1 MIIGRI
7 KEIEMLKA
15 TTADDKSHFIAIYG
29 RRRIGKTF
37 LIREV
42 FNNRFT
48 FEHTG
53 LSSGKTKQ
61 QLHAFQLSLIN
72 CGYNPKKRIKT
83 WLDAFDELKGL
94 IQSSNEK
101 KKIIFI
107 DELSWMDTNKSDMI
121 VALENF
127 YNSFVAARND
137 VVLIVCSSA
146 TSWILKKVIHNKGGL
161 YNRLTEQINLKSF
174 SLGECEEYV
183 KSQGLVLTRDQIIQ
197 GYMIMGGVPYYWGLL
212 KKGLSL
218 SQNIDELFFNE
229 NSQLKNEFKY
239 LYSSIFKNPEIY
251 VKIIDQLSKTKSGMT
266 REELAREIKTTNN
279 GNFGEKLEELEACEF
294 IKKTNNFK
302 TKKKGSLYKL
312 VDNYTLFYYNFLKD
326 EPNDPHFFS
335 NQINTP
341 KINTW
346 FGLSFENMCFSHIN
360 KIKEKLSI
368 NRVLTDVCSYRC
380 LKNEEK
386 GVFGSQIDLL
396 IIRKDRV
403 INLCEIKYSQ
413 SEFTPNKEFEN
424 SMKRKINDLTIN
436 TKTKYAI
443 YPTLITNIGLVNNSY
458 SDIIQSLVI
467 GDDLF

>member
-1 MIIGRI
+1 MIIGRD
-7 KEIEMLKA
+7 KEIEILKNA
-15 TTADDKSHFIAIYG
+15 TKDEKSHFIAVYG

-37 LIREV
+37 LVREV
-42 FNNRFT
+42 FNNNFT

-53 LSSGKTKQ
+53 LYLGKTKQ

-72 CGYNPKKRIKT
+72 CGYNPKKKIKT
-83 WLDAFDELKGL
+83 WLDAFDELKHL
-94 IQSSNEK
+94 IENSNEK

-107 DELSWMDTNKSDMI
+107 DELSWMDTSKSDMI
-121 VALENF
+121 IALENF
-127 YNSFVAARND
+127 YNSFVSSRKD

-174 SLGECEEYV
+174 NLKECEDFI
-183 KSQGLVLTRDQIIQ
+183 KSQGLILTRNQIIE
-197 GYMIMGGVPYYWGLL
+197 GYMVMGGVPYYWGLL

-229 NSQLKNEFKY
+229 NSQLKDEFKY
-239 LYSSIFKNPEIY
+239 LYSSIFKKPETY
-251 VKIIDQLSKTKSGMT
+251 VKIIEQLSKTKVGLT
-266 REELAREIKTTNN
+266 REEIAKKIKTTNN
-279 GNFGEKLEELEACEF
+279 GNLGDKLEELEVCEF
-294 IKKTNNFK
+294 IKKISNFG
-302 TKKKGSLYKL
+302 TKKKGSVYKL
-312 VDNYTLFYYNFLKD
+312 IDNYTLFYYSFLKNN
-326 EPNDPHFFS
+326 PNDEHFFS

-346 FGLSFENMCFSHIN
+346 LGLSFENICFSNID

-368 NRVLTDVCSYRC
+368 NGVHTEVCSNRC

-396 IIRKDRV
+396 IIRNDKV

-413 SEFTPNKEFEN
+413 FEYIPSLEFEDDI
-424 SMKRKINDLTIN
+424 KRKINDLSVSTN
-436 TKTKYAI
+436 SKYAI
-443 YPTLITNIGLVNNSY
+443 HPTLITNNGLVNNTHSNV
-458 SDIIQSLVI
+458 IQSVVT
-467 GDDLF
+467 GEDLF

>member
-1 MIIGRI
+1 MIIGRD
-7 KEIEMLKA
+7 KEIEILKA
-15 TTADDKSHFIAIYG
+15 ATKDEKSHFIAVYG

-42 FNNRFT
+42 FNNNFT

-53 LSSGKTKQ
+53 LSSGKTSQ

-72 CGYNPKKRIKT
+72 CGYNPKKKIKT
-83 WLDAFDELKGL
+83 WLDAFNELKQL
-94 IQSSNEK
+94 IQNSNEK

-127 YNSFVAARND
+127 YNSFVAARKD
-137 VVLIVCSSA
+137 IVLIVCSSA

-174 SLGECEEYV
+174 NLKECEDFV
-183 KSQGLVLTRDQIIQ
+183 KYQGLILTKDQIIQ
-197 GYMIMGGVPYYWGLL
+197 GYMVMGGVPYYWGLL

-218 SQNIDELFFNE
+218 SQNIDQLFFNE
-229 NSQLKNEFKY
+229 NSQLKDEFKY
-239 LYSSIFKNPEIY
+239 LYSSIFKKPEMY
-251 VKIIDQLSKTKSGMT
+251 VKIIEQLSKTKSGMT
-266 REELAREIKTTNN
+266 REEIAKKIKTANN
-279 GNFGEKLEELEACEF
+279 GSFGEKLEELEVCEF
-294 IKKTNNFK
+294 IKKISGFG
-302 TKKKGSLYKL
+302 TKKKGSIYKL
-312 VDNYTLFYYNFLKD
+312 IDNYTLFYYSFLKNK
-326 EPNDPHFFS
+326 PNDEHYFS

-341 KINTW
+341 RINTW
-346 FGLSFENMCFSHIN
+346 LGLSFENICFSHIN

-368 NRVLTDVCSYRC
+368 NGVLTEVCSYRC

-396 IIRKDRV
+396 IIRNDKV

-413 SEFTPNKEFEN
+413 SEYTPNEEFEKDI
-424 SMKRKINDLTIN
+424 KRKINDFVVYTN
-436 TKTKYAI
+436 TKYAI
-443 YPTLITNIGLVNNSY
+443 YPILITNIGLVNNPH
-458 SDIIQSLVI
+458 SDVIQSVVV
-467 GDDLF
+467 GGDLF